1 MSEYTLE
8 EDKLIGHELVI
19 HRRGLFRRELFLRDV
34 YYNDLIRTLDVDKN
48 KTVIWEIEWKK
59 ELNFVNN
66 YTLRHGGD
74 VIGKS
79 RLEKRIRSL
88 QFRFIDLY
96 LTRAKEILEK
106 NCE

>member
-1 MSEYTLE
+1 MPKYTLE

-19 HRRGLFRRELFLRDV
+19 RRKGLFGRELFLRDV

-66 YTLRHGGD
+66 YTLRNGGG

-79 RLEKRIRSL
+79 RLEKRIRNL
-88 QFRFIDLY
+88 QVRFTDLY